1 MFLSEK
7 SWFVAFIGIVELQWA
22 FTGRTTSYMIMNFL
36 SIILTSLI
44 YSITYISNFILFILV
59 WLCQLC
65 CEWIY
70 IYNKCTVS
78 NHGIDYKLSRKK
90 INIMMLSVFCII
102 IKRLHTHDDVTT
114 WQHLLHCWRFGW
126 GIHWSQFYLFPSQ
139 CGTLVVS
146 LLLAWTDFE
155 QPVKLSWLWEACTL
169 LLLHWKII
177 TLRCMWFLAFL
188 ALVVHVK
195 IS

>member
-1 MFLSEK
+1 MQSTITSILIWGVPRELSL
-7 SWFVAFIGIVELQWA
+7 ACLHLQIG
-22 FTGRTTSYMIMNFL
+22 
-36 SIILTSLI
+36 SILIEGIISI

-78 NHGIDYKLSRKK
+78 NHGIDYKLNRKK
-90 INIMMLSVFCII
+90 NKIIMLSVFCII
-102 IKRLHTHDDVTT
+102 IKRLHTHDDVMT

-146 LLLAWTDFE
+146 LLLAWTRFWTT
-155 QPVKLSWLWEACTL
+155 S
-169 LLLHWKII
+169 
-177 TLRCMWFLAFL
+177 
-188 ALVVHVK
+188 
-195 IS
+195 